1 MTRISKQKRHAAPP
15 PVPDRRRP
23 RRWPYVAL
31 LALGLLGG
39 AAVALLWRPAPP
51 EDDVGI
57 ADAPPGEMVWVPG
70 GTFRMGS
77 PEARFPE
84 GCGPACGVD
93 GLLDSQPIHEVELS
107 GFWLEK
113 TPVTNAQ
120 FARFVRET
128 GYKTVAERYVDG
140 LPPLSFVF
148 TPPGRVTSLRDHG
161 QWWKPVPGAD
171 WRHPEGPGSDLKGR
185 EDHPVVHVCWDDAVA
200 YAKWAGRRLPTEAEW
215 ELAARGGLDQ
225 KRYVWGDELKPG
237 GKWMA
242 NIWQGRFPN
251 ENTEADGYRA
261 TSPVGAF
268 PANGYGLYD
277 MSGNVWQWCSDWY
290 RPDYYKASPRRD
302 PRGPADSFDPS
313 EPGVEKRVQRGGSFL
328 CSDMYCKG
336 YMPGSRGRGQPN
348 SAADHIGFRCAK
360 DGP

>member
-1 MTRISKQKRHAAPP
+1 
-15 PVPDRRRP
+15 
-23 RRWPYVAL
+23 
-31 LALGLLGG
+31 
-39 AAVALLWRPAPP
+39 
-51 EDDVGI
+51 
-57 ADAPPGEMVWVPG
+57 
-70 GTFRMGS
+70 MGS

-84 GCGPACGVD
+84 GCGPACG
-93 GLLDSQPIHEVELS
+93 GALDSTPIHEVELG

-128 GYKTVAERYVDG
+128 GYRTVAERHVDG

-148 TPPGRVTSLRDHG
+148 TPPDGVKDLSDHR
-161 QWWKPVPGAD
+161 QWWQPVRGAD
-171 WRHPEGPGSDLKGR
+171 WKHPEGPGSDIKGR
-185 EDHPVVHVCWDDAVA
+185 ADHPVVQVCWDDAVA

-215 ELAARGGLDQ
+215 EFAARGGLDQ
-225 KRYVWGDELKPG
+225 KRYVWGDELRPG

-268 PANGYGLYD
+268 PANGFGLYD

-290 RPDYYKASPRRD
+290 RPDSYKASPRRG
-302 PRGPADSFDPS
+302 PRGPDDSFDPG

-336 YMPGSRGRGQPN
+336 YLPGSRGKGQPN
-348 SAADHIGFRCAK
+348 SAANHIGFRCAK